1 MNEES
6 VFIDTSF
13 FKAFVDE
20 DDDFHT
26 QAVRVLKILEQREAK
41 LVTTNYVLDE
51 AITLI
56 RVRCGVL
63 RVKDFQRAL
72 VALKPCK
79 IIRVFGKDE
88 SGAWDWFWNDWHHL
102 SFTDCVSFAVMKRLG
117 LTDVATFDE
126 HFARAG
132 FNVVT

>member
-56 RVRCGVL
+56 RVRCGL
-63 RVKDFQRAL
+63 RCHRA
-72 VALKPCK
+72 VQPS
-79 IIRVFGKDE
+79 R
-88 SGAWDWFWNDWHHL
+88 
-102 SFTDCVSFAVMKRLG
+102 
-117 LTDVATFDE
+117 
-126 HFARAG
+126 
-132 FNVVT
+132 